1 MTGVS
6 RETGQPLDGW
16 DHVRQSIAVILTTPI
31 GSRVMRREFGSHL
44 YKLIGRPMTKANIL
58 TVYAATALAISR
70 WEPRFTLTG
79 CELIQGKS
87 NGVLSIAI
95 YGIYNGT
102 AVSDTLPLA
111 A

>member
-1 MTGVS
+1 MAGVS

-58 TVYAATALAISR
+58 TVYAATALAISGYLTRACWKR
-70 WEPRFTLTG
+70 WTWMGLVPYF
-79 CELIQGKS
+79 C
-87 NGVLSIAI
+87 GVPSMQKIGVWCRKVGRWL
-95 YGIYNGT
+95 
-102 AVSDTLPLA
+102 
-111 A
+111 